1 MKIYNTQ
8 PIKIYVVETS
18 FNKVGREIRTVKY
31 LKDVEGLIDE
41 QNSTFQIELYGDRV
55 RHMVNLYSNELIDED
70 CQIEYKGNMYKI
82 IGIKS
87 TTVIQPV
94 HHIYTLEMI

>member
-8 PIKIYVVETS
+8 PIKIYVVATS

-41 QNSTFQIELYGDRV
+41 QNSTLQTDLYGDRV